1 MEKLITRNQAYPEN
15 EIASILSPCI
25 LCGQCLGGGIVLNDK
40 RFVCKPCFQIISL
53 IEYLERY
60 ENLRRDCL
68 KRREAWRAAR
78 SALID
83 GSISRKVSSLFATV
97 AGISF
102 LLLFWKLYLLVV
114 PVIGFGIS
122 KFAGQLHDK
131 KLKQWEKEF
140 PEPSQPELRHFHDP
154 RAELTRRDQLIL
166 DVLNYWPGY
175 PPFWNYLRE
184 VVLKRDGHPCQV
196 TGCRS

>member
-1 MEKLITRNQAYPEN
+1 M
-15 EIASILSPCI
+15 
-25 LCGQCLGGGIVLNDK
+25 LNDK